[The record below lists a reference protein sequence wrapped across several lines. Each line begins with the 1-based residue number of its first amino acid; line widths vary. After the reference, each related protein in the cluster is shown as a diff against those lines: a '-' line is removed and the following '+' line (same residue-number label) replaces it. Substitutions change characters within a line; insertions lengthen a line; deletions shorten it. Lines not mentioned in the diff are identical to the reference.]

1 MTPKDQ
7 LIAESLLT
15 RSIAL
20 MRFTATERGN
30 VLRILR
36 QMEEELVELLVYS
49 GKPLTAITRED
60 KARLLKQ
67 AQESIERLYGETSEV
82 MAETMREVGRIEAA
96 AIVASLD
103 KAFQGMVAPNMP
115 TEAKLKRMADNTLIE
130 GAPSADWWKRQAG
143 DTVFRFKAALQQGLA
158 QGESNAQI
166 IQRVR
171 GTANGFTMVEGKR
184 VYNYT
189 GGFMDALRSPKGG
202 IASLV
207 QTSIMAAGGAA
218 RMDTYQA
225 NDDVIKGLKQLS
237 TLDSHTSQTCLAYS
251 GGHWKM
257 DEARTPVAPTTLPF
271 ISPKGSASGCP
282 RHFSCRSLITPE
294 TKTFRELGIDLPE
307 FPGTTRSASGGPVA
321 ADMSFDAF
329 IKRKGDA
336 FADDLLG
343 PGRAQLWR
351 DKKITLTQ
359 LLDQNGRP
367 LTLKELKRLYAR

>member
-7 LIAESLLT
+7 DIAEALLT

-20 MRFTATERGN
+20 MRFTATERAN

-36 QMEEELVELLVYS
+36 TMEEELVELLVYS
-49 GKPLTAITRED
+49 GKPITAIARED
-60 KARLLKQ
+60 KARLLRQ
-67 AQESIERLYGETSEV
+67 AQETIERLYGETSSV

-96 AIVASLD
+96 AIVASLG
-103 KAFQGMVAPNMP
+103 KAFQGVVEPNMP
-115 TEAKLKRMADNTLIE
+115 TDAKLKRLVDNTLID
-130 GAPSADWWKRQAG
+130 GASSADWWRRQAG
-143 DTVFRFKAALQQGLA
+143 DTVFRFKGALQQGLA
-158 QGESNAQI
+158 QGETNAQI
-166 IQRVR
+166 IQRMR
-171 GTANGFTMVEGKR
+171 GKASGFNMVDGKR

-189 GGFMDALRSPKGG
+189 GGFMQATR
-202 IASLV
+202 ANVAALV
-207 QTSIMAAGGAA
+207 QTSVQTVANAA
-218 RMDTYQA
+218 RHDTFDA
-225 NDDVIKGLKQLS
+225 NDDVIKGVRQLS
-237 TLDSHTSQTCLAYS
+237 TLDSHTTPVCVAYS
-251 GGHWKM
+251 GAEWKKVG
-257 DEARTPVAPTTLPF
+257 DEYQPVAPNALPF
-271 ISPKGSASGCP
+271 ISPKGAKTGTP
-282 RHFSCRSLITPE
+282 RHWNCRSLMVPV
-294 TKTFRELGIDLPE
+294 TKTFKELGLDLPE
-307 FPGTTRSASGGPVA
+307 FPSTTRSATGGPVA